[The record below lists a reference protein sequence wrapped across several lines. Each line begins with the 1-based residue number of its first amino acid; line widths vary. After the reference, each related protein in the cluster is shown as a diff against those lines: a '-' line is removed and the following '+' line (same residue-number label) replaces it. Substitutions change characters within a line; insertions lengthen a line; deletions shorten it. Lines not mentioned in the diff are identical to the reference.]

1 MAGRPN
7 KYDTHIKPYLEQ
19 IKQWK
24 RQGVT
29 DAQICKELNVSVSVF
44 CDAKNKYSEFSE
56 VLKES
61 TARFCADL
69 RGEMARLAFKHELKT
84 TKIYTTTEADGSTK
98 THKEV
103 TVKEVDGN
111 VTAQH
116 LLLKNMDRENW
127 ADNPQDLALKKE
139 QNELKRLLAEANNFD
154 LSLADFDK

>member
-1 MAGRPN
+1 MGRKS
-7 KYDTHIKPYLEQ
+7 KYDTDIKPYLQQ
-19 IKQWK
+19 IKEWK
-24 RQGVT
+24 KNGATEQQIAKQLGVAMST
-29 DAQICKELNVSVSVF
+29 F
-44 CDAKNKYSEFSE
+44 CALKNKYPEFSE

-154 LSLADFDK
+154 LNFDK